1 MLATEDYLDALGWA
15 KSLGGYKALVAR
27 ADSNLAVI
35 ESMVSKSPW
44 LEFLS
49 GPDPTVRSRYF
60 CDIWEK
66 WGRHIWEKRVV
77 GICFVFP
84 SYSRGALE
92 HECLPLTHGRN
103 GVATCGKKC
112 LLGFVSFSPPTLEV
126 RSNTSVCLSVTD
138 MDGDQV
144 KAMAALLE
152 KEGVALDIGAYRSAP
167 PGFRIWCGPTVEA
180 SDLGALMPWIEW
192 AHAEVKAA

>member
-1 MLATEDYLDALGWA
+1 M
-15 KSLGGYKALVAR
+15 
-27 ADSNLAVI
+27 
-35 ESMVSKSPW
+35 
-44 LEFLS
+44 
-49 GPDPTVRSRYF
+49 
-60 CDIWEK
+60 
-66 WGRHIWEKRVV
+66 
-77 GICFVFP
+77 
-84 SYSRGALE
+84 
-92 HECLPLTHGRN
+92 
-103 GVATCGKKC
+103 
-112 LLGFVSFSPPTLEV
+112 GFVLFFPPTLEV